1 MPSSLS
7 IDSNFPAQTITER
20 RVLGKEHSWVGVLL
34 SSMGNALRYMSTNSE
49 TAIICYDE
57 SLRISRLRTG
67 QNHEAVASTMFNIG
81 SLHESNH
88 NLTKAMD
95 YYQRAL
101 SAHKQR
107 YSHELRQRLCSG
119 LIMPR
124 ALLEGPES
132 IDILNTGEIVHDTSH
147 PREQQIQEQYALVK
161 EALRKAKRRD
171 KVNRGE
177 RLNCVGDTEDIWL
190 NLESLILR
198 FVEMLSLYVVE
209 PASITV
215 REIIHGAQNAI
226 ASAAAHSVIS
236 ASDAQDYQ
244 FLLLLQE

>member
-1 MPSSLS
+1 MPPTFS
-7 IDSNFPAQTITER
+7 IDSILSAQIITER

-34 SSMGNALRYMSTNSE
+34 SSMGNALRFMSTDSE

-57 SLRISRLRTG
+57 SLRISRLRAG
-67 QNHEAVASTMFNIG
+67 QNHDAAASTMYNIG
-81 SLHESNH
+81 SLHESNR
-88 NLTKAMD
+88 NFTKAMY

-124 ALLEGPES
+124 TLLEGPES
-132 IDILNTGEIVHDTSH
+132 IDILNTGEIVHDTSP

-171 KVNRGE
+171 KINRGE
-177 RLNCVGDTEDIWL
+177 RLNCVGDTEDMWL
-190 NLESLILR
+190 NLESLIFR

-209 PASITV
+209 PASITM
-215 REIIHGAQNAI
+215 RETIHGARNAI
-226 ASAAAHSVIS
+226 ASAAAHAVIS
-236 ASDAQDYQ
+236 ASDALDYQ